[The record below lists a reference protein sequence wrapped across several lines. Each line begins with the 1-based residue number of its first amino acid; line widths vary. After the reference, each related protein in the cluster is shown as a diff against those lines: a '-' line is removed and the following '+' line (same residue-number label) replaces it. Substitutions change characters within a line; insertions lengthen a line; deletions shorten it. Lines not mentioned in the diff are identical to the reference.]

1 MKPERWEQIEKLYNA
16 AMEHEPARR
25 AEFLAEAC
33 AGNASLRREVESL
46 LEQGDKEGSFIEVP
60 AMEKVARDLAPGPE
74 PVQGVDEALRRR
86 APWWIY
92 ALGVV
97 FLVIAAV
104 RYYAYLMAPEE
115 PGTAIQPILDRGGKA
130 TGLRLV
136 SVQPNSPAKKAGLKA
151 GDIILDSSGFWNIS
165 NQDKSGVPYWQTGHA
180 YRIDVERE
188 GQRKTVFLTLGRS
201 HSLNWATAHSFVVHH
216 GLALVLVLAIIV
228 VWIRPF
234 DLTAR
239 WGALLLSTIS
249 FAWPIMAIP
258 GAGIT
263 LQKFPLMVQW
273 MTVLIP
279 WILRGLTVYAALTFV
294 CLFPRRLF
302 HRFWVWGLIWIPALV
317 VMALVVFGDLPP
329 LYSFLKWWPD
339 WYINLVLV
347 LLFLSYC
354 SIAAVIVVN
363 YWRLKE
369 INERRRVRIVL
380 AGLAIAGIGVLPAA
394 TVTFLGSIAPRLA
407 QFHYGVPVYIRFP
420 LAWLG
425 LAFPISIAYAILRHR
440 LFDIRVMIR
449 LGVKYAA
456 ARGVLLSLV
465 PVIGALFVG
474 DLFLHRAQ
482 PLADIMSRRVWLY
495 ALLAA
500 GAFLLHYR
508 QRMWLDAL
516 DRRFFREHYD
526 AQRIL
531 RAVVDEICQSPDFEK
546 VAPRVVTK
554 VESALHPEFA
564 ALLMRPPGEPKY
576 RVLSSSGNAPPS
588 IPADSKLIGMARLL
602 GKPLEVSPSQSGWL
616 RQLPQQEIR
625 LLQQARVEWL
635 FPVSLSEGQT
645 EALLVM
651 GPKKSEEPYSWEDQE
666 LLQGITGSLALLL
679 EQTSLRGFEVCPE
692 CGTCYDTGSGKCR
705 KEGADLTPLSF
716 PRLLAH
722 RYRFEK
728 RLGEGGMGMV
738 YESLDTQLGR
748 HVAVKLIRPDLTSS
762 TEAVTRFR
770 REAKTVASFSHPN
783 VVTVYDFGVADDQ
796 RAYLVMELLQG
807 STLRQELNRHGH
819 LPPSRASEIF
829 NGVCAAVDAA
839 HRLRLLHRDLK
850 PENIFLSNSE
860 TTEIVKIL
868 DFGVAK
874 PLAATDSTRSSQTGA
889 GILLGT
895 LKYMSPEELRGGKP
909 AESWDVWALA
919 VVAYE
924 MLTGIHPFDGS
935 TSLDISNRI
944 LARQVMP
951 LRTHFPEAPPSWQSF
966 FDRALAA
973 NVDIR
978 PVSAPQL
985 YSEFRESVE
994 NITIALQ

>member
-1 MKPERWEQIEKLYNA
+1 MERIFDA

-33 AGNASLRREVESL
+33 AGDDSLRREVESL
-46 LEQGDKEGSFIEVP
+46 LAQGDKGGSFIEAP
-60 AMEKVARDLAPGPE
+60 AMEKIAQDLAPGPE
-74 PVQGVDEALRRR
+74 PMRAVDEALRKR
-86 APWWIY
+86 APWWMY
-92 ALGVV
+92 AVAAV
-97 FLVIAAV
+97 FLICAAV
-104 RYYAYLMAPEE
+104 RYCGWY
-115 PGTAIQPILDRGGKA
+115 
-130 TGLRLV
+130 
-136 SVQPNSPAKKAGLKA
+136 VQPEDPGIQYVPLADKNGRITRIAIRTVMPGSAAARAGLQPGDVISISSA
-151 GDIILDSSGFWNIS
+151 GGFFPSLSEW
-165 NQDKSGVPYWQTGHA
+165 GMGWYTLQTGRT
-180 YRIDVERE
+180 YQFEIR
-188 GQRKTVFLTLGRS
+188 RKEEIRSISLTLGRDWLS
-201 HSLNWATAHSFVVHH
+201 NWWHSPLGKGNLIS
-216 GLALVLVLAIIV
+216 ALMSPLLLIV
-228 VWIRPF
+228 ASIVAFARPY
-234 DLTAR
+234 DSSAR
-239 WGALLLSTIS
+239 WGALLMAGTAIIAAYNLNPWGWFNTILSFPRVIGWLTAVLPITCLACSGSVPIS
-249 FAWPIMAIP
+249 FAAV
-258 GAGIT
+258 
-263 LQKFPLMVQW
+263 FPR
-273 MTVLIP
+273 LIWRQP
-279 WILRGLTVYAALTFV
+279 WIWA
-294 CLFPRRLF
+294 
-302 HRFWVWGLIWIPALV
+302 LIWLPA
-317 VMALVVFGDLPP
+317 AIILPSHIISDHP
-329 LYSFLKWWPD
+329 PIYSFPSWMPG
-339 WYINLVLV
+339 WYDLLVRILRFIGAPLAGLVLA
-347 LLFLSYC
+347 L
-354 SIAAVIVVN
+354 N
-363 YWRLKE
+363 YSRLRDL
-369 INERRRVRIVL
+369 NERRRVRIAVL
-380 AGLAIAGIGVLPAA
+380 GLVITLAASLPS
-394 TVTFLGSIAPRLA
+394 TLVVIVS
-407 QFHYGVPVYIRFP
+407 YKYIRYLQWYGTLRP
-420 LAWLG
+420 LIFALVW
-425 LAFPISIAYAILRHR
+425 AFPISIAYAILRHR

-465 PVIGALFVG
+465 PIIGAVFVG

-531 RAVVDEICQSPDFEK
+531 RAVVDEIRQSPDFEK
-546 VAPRVVTK
+546 VAPRVVSQ

-635 FPVSLSEGQT
+635 FPVSLVEGQT

-666 LLQGITGSLALLL
+666 LLQAITGSLGLLL
-679 EQTSLRGFEVCPE
+679 EQTSSKGFEVCPE

-748 HVAVKLIRPDLTSS
+748 HVAVKLIRPDLISS
-762 TEAVTRFR
+762 PEAVTRFR
-770 REAKTVASFSHPN
+770 REARIAASLTHPN
-783 VVTVYDFGVADDQ
+783 VVTVHDFGVADDQ

-807 STLRQELNRHGH
+807 LTVRQELNRRGR
-819 LPPSRASEIF
+819 LQPSRASEIF

-860 TTEIVKIL
+860 TTEAVKIL

-874 PLAATDSTRSSQTGA
+874 PLAATDSTRSNPTGP
-889 GILLGT
+889 GMLVGT

-909 AESWDVWALA
+909 AESWDVWALS

-935 TSLDISNRI
+935 SSLDISNRI
-944 LARQVMP
+944 LAGQVTP
-951 LRTHFPEAPPSWQSF
+951 LRTHFPEAPPSWQHF
-966 FDRALAA
+966 FDRALA
-973 NVDIR
+973 VEVEVR
-978 PVSAPQL
+978 PASAL
-985 YSEFRESVE
+985 GLCSEFADSLKNLRTEPAGMEV
-994 NITIALQ
+994 